1 MSFVQRRSCDGAV
14 TFQREL
20 GGQCFQDKR
29 DQAKEK
35 GALIPLLLSRG
46 KDISAHAQSVGVSH
60 VESKIDLILARTSMF
75 TAPDVYAIL
84 MTIYYTHKEI

>member
-1 MSFVQRRSCDGAV
+1 VSFVQRRSCDGAV

-46 KDISAHAQSVGVSH
+46 KDISAHAQSVGVSD
-60 VESKIDLILARTSMF
+60 VESKIDLILA
-75 TAPDVYAIL
+75 
-84 MTIYYTHKEI
+84 